1 MFKRLAEVIWAQYE
15 SKIYKKKRSFNY
27 QKTARMLV
35 SLNPGREINGI
46 VAQYYKAKIEK
57 VLILIFAGILLITFS
72 VIGVYSN
79 RRIDEDNRLLR
90 NGYGEEGYETEV
102 IAQYDE
108 NQYELTI
115 RVDEQ
120 EYTGTKMQELWA
132 DCVAATE
139 IALRGN
145 NPSLMHVSTDLSP
158 MNEVPGFPF
167 YITWETSDYELFH
180 SDGVR
185 GERKPDD
192 NGEECYMTAHFTYKD
207 YSFDYKYEIRVFPKD
222 LTKEE
227 RDKERIIASILDKG
241 KETQFDSYLQ
251 LPTSIGNES
260 ISWKEP
266 QSPMPVML
274 ATLLLVSLF
283 GVWMGTDNDLAKKY
297 RKRNQ
302 FLTLEYSEF
311 VSKLQLLI
319 GSGMTLR
326 SAFERMGDDYR
337 ASLEN
342 GGEKKYVYEEL
353 MLCIKKMRDGVSEE
367 DSYIYFS
374 NRCNLINY
382 KKLMTLLIQNNKKGT
397 LGLIQS
403 LSNETKQAFEERKQ
417 IARRMGEE
425 AQTKLLFPM
434 IIMLLVVMIIII
446 VPAYVSF
453 GI

>member
-1 MFKRLAEVIWAQYE
+1 MPRCFLAAFSDIIFTIFFIHQLEITA
-15 SKIYKKKRSFNY
+15 IYKN
-27 QKTARMLV
+27 
-35 SLNPGREINGI
+35 
-46 VAQYYKAKIEK
+46 
-57 VLILIFAGILLITFS
+57 
-72 VIGVYSN
+72 
-79 RRIDEDNRLLR
+79 
-90 NGYGEEGYETEV
+90 
-102 IAQYDE
+102 
-108 NQYELTI
+108 
-115 RVDEQ
+115 
-120 EYTGTKMQELWA
+120 
-132 DCVAATE
+132 
-139 IALRGN
+139 
-145 NPSLMHVSTDLSP
+145 
-158 MNEVPGFPF
+158 
-167 YITWETSDYELFH
+167 
-180 SDGVR
+180 
-185 GERKPDD
+185 
-192 NGEECYMTAHFTYKD
+192 
-207 YSFDYKYEIRVFPKD
+207 
-222 LTKEE
+222 
-227 RDKERIIASILDKG
+227 SIL
-241 KETQFDSYLQ
+241 
-251 LPTSIGNES
+251 
-260 ISWKEP
+260 
-266 QSPMPVML
+266 
-274 ATLLLVSLF
+274 
-283 GVWMGTDNDLAKKY
+283 
-297 RKRNQ
+297 
-302 FLTLEYSEF
+302 LTLEYSEF